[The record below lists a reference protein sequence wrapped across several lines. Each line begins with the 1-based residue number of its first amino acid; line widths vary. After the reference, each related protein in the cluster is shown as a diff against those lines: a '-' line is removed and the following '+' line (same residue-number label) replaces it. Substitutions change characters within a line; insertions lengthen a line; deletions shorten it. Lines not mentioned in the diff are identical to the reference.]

1 MPFFS
6 VKRGSALSGRAVRRL
21 RRPRRRQPTAH
32 NRCTANVRLPLAR
45 HRPCSFAAIVL
56 RKSREGPYPL
66 PWTVTTRVVPRP
78 GPGVPGTR
86 NWPRD
91 CSHPISSILPIP
103 NPTHRLHRWPPQVVT
118 RRSLLR
124 AAPASQPPP
133 LAEPAPRLSLLVHTS
148 VRWSEEPIRPSP
160 CFLLR
165 PGIPLARPL
174 TAHWFLGGL

>member
-1 MPFFS
+1 MFVFPSPATDPVLSLPSFS
-6 VKRGSALSGRAVRRL
+6 ASLGKGH
-21 RRPRRRQPTAH
+21 T
-32 NRCTANVRLPLAR
+32 
-45 HRPCSFAAIVL
+45 
-56 RKSREGPYPL
+56 PYPGRL
-66 PWTVTTRVVPRP
+66 LRESCRDQAQA
-78 GPGVPGTR
+78 VPGTR